1 VAPEDVA
8 IDASGNLF
16 VTNYNGN
23 TVQEIH
29 YSSGTYGESGGQRY
43 WRAVAAICV
52 VDLLNCIAG
61 AISDEYIACRV
72 YRNTFRAK
80 ESGG

>member
-23 TVQEIH
+23 TAREIH

-43 WRAVAAICV
+43 WRAVAAI
-52 VDLLNCIAG
+52 
-61 AISDEYIACRV
+61 
-72 YRNTFRAK
+72 
-80 ESGG
+80 